1 VRVLVSVAS
10 RHSST
15 SEIGTAIARVLEAA
29 GIQVDVV
36 DPELVTSVEPYD
48 GVVLGSAVYA
58 GRWLAPARELVDREV
73 DRLRERHVWLVS
85 SGPIGNP
92 PKPEQVSPDAT
103 AIHGR
108 IGAVDHQVFE
118 GRLDRSRLGVAEKL
132 IVSAVRAEPGD
143 YRPWD
148 AVVDWARWIASTV
161 KPERSAPEVPVT
173 AGRQLRNRR
182 RPLGAGGR
190 VASRPAAGRS

>member
-1 VRVLVSVAS
+1 MRVLVSVAS
-10 RHSST
+10 RHGST

-58 GRWLAPARELVDREV
+58 GRWLASVRGLVDREI
-73 DRLRERHVWLVS
+73 DRLRERPVWLLS

-92 PKPEQVSPDAT
+92 PRPDQVTPDAT
-103 AIHGR
+103 AIHDR

-118 GRLDRSRLGVAEKL
+118 GRLDRSRLGIAEKL
-132 IVSAVRAEPGD
+132 IVSAVRAHPGD

-148 AVVDWARWIASTV
+148 AVVEWARWIAAALEPRPVIAGISVTV
-161 KPERSAPEVPVT
+161 DDAV
-173 AGRQLRNRR
+173 A
-182 RPLGAGGR
+182 RPRAC
-190 VASRPAAGRS
+190 

>member
-1 VRVLVSVAS
+1 MRVLVSVAS

-15 SEIGTAIARVLEAA
+15 REIGTAIARVLEVA

-58 GRWLAPARELVDREV
+58 GRWLAPARELVDREI
-73 DRLRERHVWLVS
+73 DRLRDRHVWLLS

-92 PKPEQVSPDAT
+92 PKPQQVSPDAI
-103 AIHGR
+103 AIDDR
-108 IGAVDHQVFE
+108 IGAVDHRVFE
-118 GRLDRSRLGVAEKL
+118 GRLDRSRLGLGESL
-132 IVSAVRAEPGD
+132 IVSAVRAQPGD

-148 AVVDWARWIASTV
+148 DVLEWARWIAATL
-161 KPERSAPEVPVT
+161 A
-173 AGRQLRNRR
+173 AMD
-182 RPLGAGGR
+182 GAQG
-190 VASRPAAGRS
+190 VAAGVRS